1 MCQQKILEKFKNF
14 LKNFVEYGNKA
25 CYSITVKLRYIMQ
38 GFVAWWAAHV
48 ALPHWLSVFIVSMIP
63 LIEER
68 GGLILAKLL
77 NMPLWTGV
85 FWCVIGNIIPIPFIL
100 LLIKTILHWMS
111 DHHMS
116 KITDWIMEKANKN
129 RPKIEKYGFWGLML
143 FVGIPLP
150 GTGAWTGALVASVF
164 DMDLKKSS
172 LSILLGIFLAA
183 VIMTFVSYG
192 MIGAVVS

>member
-1 MCQQKILEKFKNF
+1 
-14 LKNFVEYGNKA
+14 
-25 CYSITVKLRYIMQ
+25 MQ

-85 FWCVIGNIIPIPFIL
+85 FWCVVGNIIPIPFIL

-150 GTGAWTGALVASVF
+150 GTGAWTGSLIASVLE
-164 DMDLKKSS
+164 MDKKKS
-172 LSILLGIFLAA
+172 FLAIFA
-183 VIMTFVSYG
+183 GVILASIIMMIVSFG
-192 MIGAVVS
+192 LVSNIVK